1 MQPVSRGA
9 STYYSEMKNRPPFE
23 QVLTFDDVLLIPKES
38 HVLPREVNLKTR
50 LTNKITM
57 NIPLLSAAMDTVTES
72 DMAVALA
79 REGGIG
85 IIHKNLSVEKQVLMV
100 DRVKRSES
108 GMIVNPITL
117 SADKTIWD
125 AKNVM
130 ANYHISGLPVL
141 DEGKLIG
148 IITNRDIR
156 FETDDSLSVK
166 DRMTAEKLVTVPQGT
181 TLEEAKEV
189 LQEHRIEKLLVVD
202 KKGSLAGLIT
212 VKDIQKKE
220 DFPNACK
227 DENGRLRVGAAVG
240 VGVDALERAQAL
252 AEADVDVIV
261 IDTAHGHSVRVLNS
275 VNEIKKA
282 VGIVQVIGGNV
293 ATTDGTKALIDAGVD
308 CVKVGIGAGAS
319 CTTRVVAGVGIPQ
332 LSGVMNCADEA
343 QKYNIPVIA
352 DGGIRYSGD
361 LAKAIAAGAHVVMLG
376 SVLAGMDESPGEF
389 ILYEGR
395 QYKSYRG
402 MGSLGAMQEGSGDR
416 YFQEGAEATK
426 LVPEGIEGMVP
437 YRGSVRNTIHQLMG
451 GLRSSMGYC
460 GAKDIPDFHSKA
472 EFIQTT
478 SAGVKE
484 SHPHEV
490 KIMKEAPNYQVSD
503 S

>member
-1 MQPVSRGA
+1 
-9 STYYSEMKNRPPFE
+9 MKNRPPFKLA
-23 QVLTFDDVLLIPKES
+23 LTFDDVLLVPQES
-38 HVLPREVNLKTR
+38 HILPREVNLQTR
-50 LTNKITM
+50 LTKNISM

-85 IIHKNLSVEKQVLMV
+85 IIHKNLSIEDQLLMV

-108 GMIVNPITL
+108 GMIVNPVTL
-117 SADKTIWD
+117 SIDKTIRD

-130 ANYHISGLPVL
+130 ANYHISGLPVV
-141 DEGKLIG
+141 DKGKLVG

-156 FETDDSLSVK
+156 FETNDDLSIR
-166 DRMTAEKLVTVPQGT
+166 DRMTSEKLVTVPEGT
-181 TLEEAKEV
+181 TLDEAKKV

-202 KKGSLAGLIT
+202 NKGSLAGLIT

-227 DENGRLRVGAAVG
+227 DKNGRLRVGAALG
-240 VGVDALERAQAL
+240 ISGDATERALAL
-252 AEADVDVIV
+252 SDAAVDVIV
-261 IDTAHGHSVRVLNS
+261 IDTAHGHSVGVLNA
-275 VNEIKKA
+275 VRKIKKS
-282 VGIVQVIGGNV
+282 VGDLQVIAGNV
-293 ATTDGTKALIDAGVD
+293 ATANGAKALIDAGVD
-308 CVKVGIGAGAS
+308 CLKVGIGAGAS
-319 CTTRVVAGVGIPQ
+319 CTTRIVAGVGMPQ
-332 LSGVMNCADEA
+332 LSGVMHCVDEA
-343 QKYNIPVIA
+343 QKHDIPVIA

-361 LAKAIAAGAHVVMLG
+361 LSKAIAAGAEVVMLG
-376 SVLAGMDESPGEF
+376 SILAGMDESPGEF
-389 ILYEGR
+389 ILFEGR

-402 MGSLGAMQEGSGDR
+402 MGSLGAMKEGSGDR
-416 YFQEGAEATK
+416 YFQEGSEVTK

-437 YRGSVRNTIHQLMG
+437 YRGPVKNTIHQLMG

-460 GAKDIPDFHSKA
+460 GAKDIRDFHGKA

-478 SAGVKE
+478 AAGVKE

>member
-1 MQPVSRGA
+1 M
-9 STYYSEMKNRPPFE
+9 MKNRPPFI
-23 QVLTFDDVLLIPKES
+23 QALTFDDVLLVPQES
-38 HVLPREVNLKTR
+38 NVLPRDVELQTR
-50 LTNKITM
+50 LTNNITM
-57 NIPLLSAAMDTVTES
+57 NIPILSAAMDTVTES

-85 IIHKNLSVEKQVLMV
+85 IIHKNLSIENQVVMV

-108 GMIVNPITL
+108 GMIVNPVTL
-117 SADKTIWD
+117 SADKTIRD
-125 AKNVM
+125 AKDVM
-130 ANYHISGLPVL
+130 ANYHISGLPVV
-141 DEGKLIG
+141 EKGKLIG

-156 FETDDSLSVK
+156 FETNDSLSIR
-166 DRMTAEKLVTVPQGT
+166 DRMTVEKLITVPQGT
-181 TLEEAKEV
+181 TLDEAKKV

-202 KKGSLAGLIT
+202 KKGNLAGLIT

-227 DENGRLRVGAAVG
+227 DENGRLRVGAGIG
-240 VGVDALERAQAL
+240 VNEDAKERAQAL
-252 AEADVDVIV
+252 ADAEVDVIV
-261 IDTAHGHSVRVLNS
+261 IDTAHGHSASVLQFVKN
-275 VNEIKKA
+275 IKKS
-282 VGIVQVIGGNV
+282 VGGTQIIAGNV
-293 ATTDGTKALIDAGVD
+293 ATASGTKALIDAGVD

-319 CTTRVVAGVGIPQ
+319 CTTRVVAGVGMPQ
-332 LSGVMNCADEA
+332 LSGVMDCVDEA
-343 QKYNIPVIA
+343 NNHNIPVIA

-361 LAKAIAAGAHVVMLG
+361 LAKAIAAGAEVVMMG

-402 MGSLGAMQEGSGDR
+402 MGSLGAMQQGSGDR

-460 GAKDIPDFHSKA
+460 GAKNIKDFHRKA

>member
-1 MQPVSRGA
+1 M
-9 STYYSEMKNRPPFE
+9 MKNRPPFI
-23 QVLTFDDVLLIPKES
+23 QALTFDDVLLVPQES
-38 HVLPREVNLKTR
+38 NVLPRDVGLQTR
-50 LTNKITM
+50 LTNNITM
-57 NIPLLSAAMDTVTES
+57 NIPILSAAMDTVTES

-85 IIHKNLSVEKQVLMV
+85 IIHKNLSIENQVVMV

-108 GMIVNPITL
+108 GMIVNPVTL
-117 SADKTIWD
+117 SADKTIRD
-125 AKNVM
+125 AKDVM
-130 ANYHISGLPVL
+130 ANYHISGLPVV
-141 DEGKLIG
+141 EKGKLIG

-156 FETDDSLSVK
+156 FETNDSLSIR
-166 DRMTAEKLVTVPQGT
+166 DRMTVEKLITVPQGT
-181 TLEEAKEV
+181 TLDEAKKV

-202 KKGSLAGLIT
+202 KKGNLAGLIT

-227 DENGRLRVGAAVG
+227 DENGRLRVGAGIG
-240 VGVDALERAQAL
+240 VNEDAKERAQAL
-252 AEADVDVIV
+252 ADAEVDVIV
-261 IDTAHGHSVRVLNS
+261 IDTAHGHSASVLKFVKN
-275 VNEIKKA
+275 IKKS
-282 VGIVQVIGGNV
+282 VGDTQIIAGNV
-293 ATTDGTKALIDAGVD
+293 ATASGTKALIDAGVD

-319 CTTRVVAGVGIPQ
+319 CTTRVVAGVGMPQ
-332 LSGVMNCADEA
+332 LSGVMDCVDEA
-343 QKYNIPVIA
+343 NNHNIPVIA

-361 LAKAIAAGAHVVMLG
+361 LAKAIAAGAEVVMMG

-402 MGSLGAMQEGSGDR
+402 MGSLGAMQQGSGDR

-460 GAKDIPDFHSKA
+460 GAKNIKDFHRKA

>member
-1 MQPVSRGA
+1 
-9 STYYSEMKNRPPFE
+9 
-23 QVLTFDDVLLIPKES
+23 
-38 HVLPREVNLKTR
+38 
-50 LTNKITM
+50 M

-72 DMAVALA
+72 EMAVALA

-85 IIHKNLSVEKQVLMV
+85 IIHKNLSIGEQVKMV

-108 GMIVNPITL
+108 GMILDPVTL
-117 SADKTIWD
+117 SVDKTIRE
-125 AKNVM
+125 AKKAM

-141 DEGKLIG
+141 DDDKLVG

-156 FETDDSLSVK
+156 FETDDNLSVR
-166 DRMTAEKLVTVPQGT
+166 DRMTKENLVTVPMGT
-181 TLEEAKEV
+181 TLEEAKKV

-202 KKGSLAGLIT
+202 EDDSLAGLIT

-220 DFPNACK
+220 DFPYACK
-227 DENGRLRVGAAVG
+227 DGSGRLRVGAAIG
-240 VGVDALERAQAL
+240 VSHDADERAQSLAL
-252 AEADVDVIV
+252 AGVDVIV
-261 IDTAHGHSVRVLNS
+261 IDTAHGHSAGVLNS
-275 VNEIKKA
+275 IKSIKKSL
-282 VGIVQVIGGNV
+282 GDVQVIAGNV
-293 ATTDGTKALIDAGVD
+293 ATGDGAKALIDAGVD

-319 CTTRVVAGVGIPQ
+319 CTTRIIAGVGVPQ
-332 LSGVMNCADEA
+332 LTAIMNCVDEA
-343 QKYNIPVIA
+343 QKHNIPVVA
-352 DGGIRYSGD
+352 DGGLRYSGD
-361 LAKAIAAGAHVVMLG
+361 ISKAIAAGAEVVMLG
-376 SVLAGMDESPGEF
+376 SILAGMDESPGES

-460 GAKDIPDFHSKA
+460 GAGDIKDFHDKA

>member
-1 MQPVSRGA
+1 
-9 STYYSEMKNRPPFE
+9 MKNRPPFE
-23 QVLTFDDVLLIPKES
+23 LALTFDDVLLVPQES
-38 HVLPREVNLKTR
+38 HILPREVNLQTR
-50 LTNKITM
+50 LTKKITM

-85 IIHKNLSVEKQVLMV
+85 IIHKNLSIEDQLLMV

-108 GMIVNPITL
+108 GMIVNPVTL
-117 SADKTIWD
+117 SIDKTIRD

-130 ANYHISGLPVL
+130 ANYHISGLPVV
-141 DEGKLIG
+141 DKGKLVG

-156 FETDDSLSVK
+156 FETNDDLSIR
-166 DRMTAEKLVTVPQGT
+166 DRMTSEKLVTVPEGT
-181 TLEEAKEV
+181 TLDEAKKV

-202 KKGSLAGLIT
+202 NKGSLAGLIT

-227 DENGRLRVGAAVG
+227 DNNGRLRVGAALG
-240 VGVDALERAQAL
+240 ISGDATERALAL
-252 AEADVDVIV
+252 SDAAVDVIV
-261 IDTAHGHSVRVLNS
+261 IDTAHGHSVGVLNA
-275 VNEIKKA
+275 VTKIKKS
-282 VGIVQVIGGNV
+282 VGDLQVIAGNV
-293 ATTDGTKALIDAGVD
+293 ASANGAKALIDAGVD
-308 CVKVGIGAGAS
+308 CLKVGIGAGAS
-319 CTTRVVAGVGIPQ
+319 CTTRIVAGVGMPQ
-332 LSGVMNCADEA
+332 LSGVMHCVDEA
-343 QKYNIPVIA
+343 QKHDIPVIA

-361 LAKAIAAGAHVVMLG
+361 LSKAIAAGAEVVMLG
-376 SVLAGMDESPGEF
+376 SILAGMDESPGEF
-389 ILYEGR
+389 ILFEGR

-402 MGSLGAMQEGSGDR
+402 MGSLGAMKEGSGDR
-416 YFQEGAEATK
+416 YFQEGSEVTK

-437 YRGSVRNTIHQLMG
+437 YRGPVKNTIHQLMG

-460 GAKDIPDFHSKA
+460 GAKDIRDFHGKA

-478 SAGVKE
+478 AAGVKE